1 MKSVIISKEIHGA
14 QSEFQL
20 LPLGRINIEG
30 GGPAI
35 LDDESM
41 NDIIKDFERRGNDMV
56 IDYEHQTLK
65 DIEAPAAGWIR
76 KLLKRGSEGLW
87 AVVEW
92 TEKARQ
98 YLAKREYRYFSPV
111 MLTRLS
117 DHKIVKLVNV
127 ALTNSPKI
135 NRLKPIVAKMD
146 FEEIDPVQ
154 REINKMMGISDEEF
168 MEYSCKA
175 SDFKSPSIS
184 DTQREINKMMG
195 ISDEQFLEYSCKTTA
210 L

>member
-1 MKSVIISKEIHGA
+1 MKSIIISKEIQGA
-14 QSEFQL
+14 PSEFQL
-20 LPLGRINIEG
+20 LPLGRIDLEG
-30 GGPAI
+30 DGPAI

-65 DIEAPAAGWIR
+65 DIQAPAAGWIR

-87 AVVEW
+87 VVVEW

-111 MLTRLS
+111 ILTRLS

-135 NRLKPIVAKMD
+135 NQLKPIVAKMD

-168 MEYSCKA
+168 LEHSCKA
-175 SDFKSPSIS
+175 SDFKSPLIS

-195 ISDEQFLEYSCKTTA
+195 IGDEQFLEYSCKTPVY
-210 L
+210 

>member
-1 MKSVIISKEIHGA
+1 MKSVIISKEVHGA
-14 QSEFQL
+14 PSEFQL
-20 LPLGRINIEG
+20 LPLGRIDLEG
-30 GGPAI
+30 CGPAI
-35 LDDESM
+35 LDDQSM
-41 NDIIKDFERRGNDMV
+41 DNIIEDFERRGNDMV

-65 DIEAPAAGWIR
+65 DIQAPAAGWIR
-76 KLLKRGSEGLW
+76 KLLKRGQEGLW
-87 AVVEW
+87 VVVEW

-135 NRLKPIVAKMD
+135 NHLKSIVAKMD
-146 FEEIDPVQ
+146 FEEIDPLQ
-154 REINKMMGISDEEF
+154 RKINKMMGISDEQF
-168 MEYSCKA
+168 LQYSCKDY
-175 SDFKSPSIS
+175 DFKSPLIS

-195 ISDEQFLEYSCKTTA
+195 ISDEQFLQYSYKTT
-210 L
+210 